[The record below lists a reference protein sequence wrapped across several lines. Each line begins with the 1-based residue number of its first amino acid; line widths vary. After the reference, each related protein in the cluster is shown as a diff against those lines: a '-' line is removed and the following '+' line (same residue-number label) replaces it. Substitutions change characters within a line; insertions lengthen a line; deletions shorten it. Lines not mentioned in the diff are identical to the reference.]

1 MGVVRTFV
9 FTGGGTGGH
18 VTPALAL
25 AEGVRQN
32 HPDAHFAYVG
42 VRGKAEESMVNK
54 AWAEE
59 LGAGRASL
67 HFVRSRGFPGMSMR
81 AIPFGIELLL
91 GIVKSIFL
99 LLRLRPQAII
109 ATGGYVSAP
118 ILFASYLLQKIKLLN
133 TKIFLH
139 EHCLILITNDY

>member
-1 MGVVRTFV
+1 MGISRTFV

-25 AEGVRQN
+25 AEGVRKN

-59 LGAGRASL
+59 LGNGLASL
-67 HFVRSRGFPGMSMR
+67 HFVRSRGFLGISMS
-81 AIPFGIELLL
+81 AIPFGVDLIL
-91 GIVKSIFL
+91 GILKSVFI

-118 ILFASYLLQKIKLLN
+118 ILFASYFLQKIRLL
-133 TKIFLH
+133 KFLWGV
-139 EHCLILITNDY
+139 